1 MFNAA
6 IEKVKA
12 AKQASDEKVLAIEEK
27 RLIMEEQL
35 MGQLQT
41 TLALMS
47 GFMPQ

>member
-12 AKQASDEKVLAIEEK
+12 AQQANDEKVLAIEEK

-35 MGQLQT
+35 RANCRPL
-41 TLALMS
+41 
-47 GFMPQ
+47 